1 MTEEFQLTWTESKK
15 ESLAQLIVD
24 GMDMDGVLELAY
36 SHVLR
41 YLDTLDP
48 EELSIEAENY
58 DLV

>member
-1 MTEEFQLTWTESKK
+1 MNWSESKK

-36 SHVLR
+36 SHALR
-41 YLDTLDP
+41 HLDTLDP
-48 EELSIEAENY
+48 DELSIEAENY